1 MIAAKFSV
9 HNTSATLSK
18 YWWLSAELSCAEIL
32 MSYYR
37 LALHE
42 RCHSH
47 IFTSIIFFL
56 SLSRFNDHFSYRPGF
71 AGTRMSHF
79 WILLE
84 LEVME
89 MVVTTG
95 ATRRAKHRHM
105 MSMVQSSSQIVTT
118 ENQRP
123 LFFTQEMPF
132 LSSNQWCQSTEG
144 NYLLLVWNC

>member
-1 MIAAKFSV
+1 
-9 HNTSATLSK
+9 
-18 YWWLSAELSCAEIL
+18 
-32 MSYYR
+32 
-37 LALHE
+37 
-42 RCHSH
+42 
-47 IFTSIIFFL
+47 
-56 SLSRFNDHFSYRPGF
+56 
-71 AGTRMSHF
+71 MSHF

-123 LFFTQEMPF
+123 LFFYTRNAVPVVQPVVSEHGRKLF
-132 LSSNQWCQSTEG
+132 AIGLK
-144 NYLLLVWNC
+144 LLAFIC